1 MMLLGLMLV
10 IVSTLCQN
18 NEGNQLIV
26 KSDLM
31 QRIWLWRGSCAG
43 IAKRMT
49 LKTQD
54 QIQYFIFPV
63 QISD

>member
-49 LKTQD
+49 LTVNTKSNISCPD
-54 QIQYFIFPV
+54 Q
-63 QISD
+63 